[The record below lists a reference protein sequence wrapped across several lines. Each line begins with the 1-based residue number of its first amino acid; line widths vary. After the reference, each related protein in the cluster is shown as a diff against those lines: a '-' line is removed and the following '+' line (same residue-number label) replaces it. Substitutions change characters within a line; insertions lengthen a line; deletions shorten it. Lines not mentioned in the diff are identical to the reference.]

1 MFCSKILVSYDGSEP
16 SKKSLAKAIEI
27 AESDANIIVHIV
39 HIPILHALPIGEN
52 IPGLENSIMEK
63 SNQIMEEIE
72 DKIKNLP
79 NKTEVNFLKGLSIPD
94 IILNYAE
101 ENNCDLIIMGS
112 RGLTGIKEFLG
123 SVSSVVVPRAKMPV
137 LIVK

>member
-16 SKKSLAKAIEI
+16 SKKSLEKAIEI
-27 AESDANIIVHIV
+27 AECDVNIVIHIV
-39 HIPILHALPIGEN
+39 HIAILPALPIAGN
-52 IPGLENSIMEK
+52 IPGIADSIVEK
-63 SNQIMEEIE
+63 GNRVMAEIKE
-72 DKIKNLP
+72 TIKNLP
-79 NKTEVNFLKGLSIPD
+79 NKTEILFLKGLSIPD